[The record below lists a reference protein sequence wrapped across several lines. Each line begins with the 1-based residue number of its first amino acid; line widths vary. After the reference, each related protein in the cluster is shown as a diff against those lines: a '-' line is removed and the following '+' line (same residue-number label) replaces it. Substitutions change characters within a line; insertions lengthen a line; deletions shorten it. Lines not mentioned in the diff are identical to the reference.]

1 VTDLLV
7 SGCLLL
13 LVDQLSK
20 RMIEARVNDRRIA
33 FGSIV
38 QIRYVAGR
46 NAIFSLSGAPVAL
59 AAIWVAALISAIVL
73 EQSGIWFQNRIAM
86 FALGLAFGGAAS
98 NLLDVTRRHH
108 VVDFIDFGWW
118 PVFNV
123 ADIGIV
129 AGLALALWKGV
140 A

>member
-1 VTDLLV
+1 M

-20 RMIEARVNDRRIA
+20 KMVEARVGDRRIA
-33 FGSIV
+33 FGSVV

-46 NAIFSLSGAPVAL
+46 HAIFSSTASPVVL
-59 AAIWVAALISAIVL
+59 AAIWLVALVSAFALA
-73 EQSGIWFQNRIAM
+73 QSGTWFQNRLSM

-98 NLLDVTRRHH
+98 NVLDLARRRH

-118 PVFNV
+118 PVFNL
-123 ADIGIV
+123 ADIAIV
-129 AGLALALWKGV
+129 AGLALALWRG
-140 A
+140 AA

>member
-20 RMIEARVNDRRIA
+20 RMVEARVGDRRIA

-46 NAIFSLSGAPVAL
+46 NAIFSSTAAPVVLAVIWLAALVSAFAL
-59 AAIWVAALISAIVL
+59 A
-73 EQSGIWFQNRIAM
+73 QSGTWFQGRIAM
-86 FALGLAFGGAAS
+86 TALGLAFGGAAS
-98 NLLDVTRRHH
+98 NVLDLVKRRH
-108 VVDFIDFGWW
+108 VVDFIDLGWW
-118 PVFNV
+118 PVFNL
-123 ADIGIV
+123 ADIAIV
-129 AGLALALWKGV
+129 AGLALALWRG
-140 A
+140 AA